1 MSEAPSQSE
10 VPRSARHGRN
20 YQYVEDACDDSSI
33 HLHRQ
38 ERPAQLHLIKPVKV
52 ADIGAV
58 AAVLLHQS
66 YGVVDSIICVFGCRH
81 QKHEYHESAEKNQK
95 CNKSR
100 LKLGIPFSNRVNKE
114 P

>member
-1 MSEAPSQSE
+1 MSEVPSQSE

-20 YQYVEDACDDSSI
+20 YQYVEDACDGSSI

-38 ERPAQLHLIKPVKV
+38 ERPAQLQLIKPVKV

-66 YGVVDSIICVFGCRH
+66 YGVVDSIASLVYSDAGIRNMSIMKA
-81 QKHEYHESAEKNQK
+81 QKRTRSAIKAA
-95 CNKSR
+95 
-100 LKLGIPFSNRVNKE
+100 
-114 P
+114 